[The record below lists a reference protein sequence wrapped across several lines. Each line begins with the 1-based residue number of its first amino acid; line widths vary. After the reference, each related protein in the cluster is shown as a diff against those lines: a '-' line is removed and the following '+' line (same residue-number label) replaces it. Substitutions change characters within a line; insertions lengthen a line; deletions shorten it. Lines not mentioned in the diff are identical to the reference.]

1 MQPGQQPQ
9 PSGSYQPGQ
18 QHQPSGSYYPQ
29 QAEQY
34 AIPPMIV
41 PSQMPMPMMMPGQQY
56 GQPPNVS
63 QHMLRHGYIAATFG
77 TYGETAYCAFLKCGL
92 GQIPL
97 MFSIPGCTG
106 AYTVTQSVLPHLPHG
121 WRAADGTPVV
131 LLDCIID
138 QTRGPVIPQEVWMPN
153 SPRVYDQ
160 HVMRAV
166 LRPPTFF
173 VHSDGSVGL
182 PLPQILSG
190 NFAVNNANAPVDV
203 GRSSIHLHIKVRRTL
218 LLCAPA

>member
-1 MQPGQQPQ
+1 MEAIEADGGEVLYSNEEYSNGQQPQ
-9 PSGSYQPGQ
+9 PSGSY
-18 QHQPSGSYYPQ
+18 YPQ
-29 QAEQY
+29 PTEQY
-34 AIPPMIV
+34 AVSPMTV
-41 PSQMPMPMMMPGQQY
+41 PSQMPMMMPGQQY
-56 GQPPNVS
+56 GQPPNVP

-106 AYTVTQSVLPHLPHG
+106 AYTVAQSVLPHLPHG

-138 QTRGPVIPQEVWMPN
+138 QTRGQVVPQEVWMPN

-160 HVMRAV
+160 VRI
-166 LRPPTFF
+166 LY
-173 VHSDGSVGL
+173 SIIL
-182 PLPQILSG
+182 NIPLTDL
-190 NFAVNNANAPVDV
+190 
-203 GRSSIHLHIKVRRTL
+203 
-218 LLCAPA
+218 